1 MIYEIVERRRRK
13 GRKKGWVGKRKRSGR
28 GEREWKKEREKEDG
42 KNRITGIRI
51 DNKKKKWRRQR

>member
-28 GEREWKKEREKEDG
+28 GEREWKKERTRME
-42 KNRITGIRI
+42 RTGSPGYA
-51 DNKKKKWRRQR
+51 